1 MQSKELNLPQCIS
14 FLFCQRVRQDVLS
27 KNYDVNGVFQG
38 FQPPGY
44 PFGAEFMTFCR
55 LRYEGTGQFKIE
67 TTLSDEMGG
76 KISDS
81 DARNLVFNEAPM
93 LDLFTGWRV
102 VFPKPG
108 AYIFRL
114 FCNNLALDEYKL
126 ICR

>member
-1 MQSKELNLPQCIS
+1 MTMQSNE

-27 KNYDVNGVFQG
+27 KNFDLTGIFQG

-55 LRYEGTGQFKIE
+55 LRYDGEGQFKIE
-67 TTLSDEMGG
+67 TSLTDETGG

-81 DARNLVFNEAPM
+81 EPRHLTFHETPT

-108 AYIFRL
+108 VYIFKL
-114 FCNNLALDEYKL
+114 FCNNLAIGEYNL